1 MNNQTLIDIKYKN
14 KYSKYKYKYLQL
26 KGGWIDKIATHV
38 YNYTVT
44 TATEIGHLINILI
57 NLNFYDL
64 TYNDFAALKSGLK
77 SETLKSY
84 VKDAIKK
91 EINRKH
97 IPLIFEILEKY
108 KINNNYDYD
117 LKQIHKLLLDSLKSV
132 LIESNNNMNMVNEII
147 KKNTSKIETGLIN
160 IKENINKNVKN
171 IEMIIKF
178 LSGFTNDDM
187 IIIHRLIIILDEIKH
202 NK

>member
-1 MNNQTLIDIKYKN
+1 MNNQLLIDIKYKN
-14 KYSKYKYKYLQL
+14 KYFKYKYKYLQL
-26 KGGWIDKIATHV
+26 KGGWLDKIATHV

-44 TATEIGHLINILI
+44 TATEMGHLINILI

-77 SETLKSY
+77 SESLKPY
-84 VKDAIKK
+84 VKDTIKK
-91 EINRKH
+91 EIDKKH

-108 KINNNYDYD
+108 KINDNYD

-147 KKNTSKIETGLIN
+147 KKRTSKIETGLIN
-160 IKENINKNVKN
+160 IKENINKNIKN

-187 IIIHRLIIILDEIKH
+187 IIIHKLIIILDEINH